1 MMSLLR
7 ATAFNLVFYTVSPLI
22 ALAGTALRAAGHDRS
37 LACARLWSRWMQA
50 AARRLCGIHVVVSGA
65 EHLPRHG
72 AALLACQHQS
82 AFDTM
87 VWFTL
92 IDMPSYVVK
101 IELTRIPL
109 FGPLLAPAG
118 MIPLDR
124 DAGSMALRGLVRA
137 TSAAKEAGRQI
148 VIFPE
153 GTRVP
158 PGEHVPLQPGVAA
171 IAARLDL
178 PVIPVATDS
187 GLRWGRR
194 AFRKTPG
201 PIHLALG
208 PPIPPQTPRHDI
220 LAAIEAFWRS
230 QEASGFQPVDNS
242 VGNSA
247 AARIESFNASPQ
259 PS

>member
-1 MMSLLR
+1 MISLLR
-7 ATAFNLVFYTVSPLI
+7 ATVFNLIFYTVTPMI
-22 ALAGTALRAAGHDRS
+22 ALAGTILRAAGHDRS
-37 LACARLWSRWMQA
+37 LECARLWSRWMQA
-50 AARRLCGIHVVVSGA
+50 IARRLCGIHVVVTGA
-65 EHLPRHG
+65 EHLPRQG

-109 FGPLLAPAG
+109 FGPLLEPAG

-137 TSAAKEAGRQI
+137 TEAAKQAGRQI

-153 GTRVP
+153 GTRVA
-158 PGEHVPLQPGVAA
+158 PGQHVKLQAGVAA

-194 AFRKTPG
+194 DFRKTAG
-201 PIHLALG
+201 PIHLAVG
-208 PPIPPQTPRHDI
+208 APIPPQMPRHDI

-230 QEASGFQPVDNS
+230 QEASGFRPVDNS
-242 VGNSA
+242 VGNPA
-247 AARIESFNASPQ
+247 VGRPENLNASPQ